1 MTFKRFLL
9 TFMSMTLAIS
19 VLSITVSAK
28 NRQDNTVQPMYEI
41 ARSPQSVLTCIGSQA
56 TCCSDARGMNTSSI
70 TATQT
75 LQKRQDNAWTAVDG
89 ASWTS
94 TVSTSSISIQNTKS
108 GLASGTYRLKTVF
121 NLTDKDGKTETVTVY
136 SEEKTVT

>member
-19 VLSITVSAK
+19 ILSITVSAK
-28 NRQDNTVQPMYEI
+28 NRQDNTVQPMYKI
-41 ARSPQSVLTCIGSQA
+41 AQSPESVLACIGSNA
-56 TCCSDARGMNTSSI
+56 TCSSTTTGANVSSI

-75 LQKRQDNAWTAVDG
+75 LQKCQGSAWTAVDG

-94 TVSTSSISIQNTKS
+94 TVSASSISIQNTKS

-121 NLTDKDGKTETVTVY
+121 KLTDKDGKTETVTVY
-136 SEEKTVT
+136 SEEKTVS